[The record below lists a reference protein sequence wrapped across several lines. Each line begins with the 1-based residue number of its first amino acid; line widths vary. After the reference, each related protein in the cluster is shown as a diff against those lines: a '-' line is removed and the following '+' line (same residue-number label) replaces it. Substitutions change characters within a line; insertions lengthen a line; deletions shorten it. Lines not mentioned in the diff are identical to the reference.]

1 MKVSKIHIITPI
13 ITRGIRTEDDSKPFL
28 RPDLEVSYS
37 LLDIGP
43 ATIECEVDEAL
54 AVPDTI
60 KKAIE
65 AEKAGADAI
74 IIDCMGDPGL
84 HACRE
89 AVSIPVIGPCQTA
102 THFASMLGGTFSFI
116 TVLDRLR
123 PMIRHIISSYGLEDN
138 YASFEAVN
146 IPVLDIEGS
155 LEELTCGLVEKSIKA
170 VKEDHAGAIILGCT
184 GFLGCAEA
192 ITKGLTAEGIN
203 VPVIDPIPL
212 AIHMADTLI
221 KTGLTHSKT
230 VYPFPGIKNR
240 IGFDLPD
247 FNLQ

>member
-13 ITRGIRTEDDSKPFL
+13 ITRGIRTEDDSKPYL

-43 ATIECEVDEAL
+43 ATIESEVDEAL
-54 AVPDTI
+54 AIPDTI
-60 KKAIE
+60 IKAME

-84 HACRE
+84 NACRE

-102 THFASMLGGTFSFI
+102 THIASMLGGTFSFI
-116 TVLDRLR
+116 TVLERLR
-123 PMIRHIISSYGLEDN
+123 PMIRHIISGYGLEKN
-138 YASFEAVN
+138 YASFESVDV
-146 IPVLDIEGS
+146 PVLDIEECMEALMS
-155 LEELTCGLVEKSIKA
+155 GLIDKSIKA
-170 VKEDHAGAIILGCT
+170 VTEDHAGAIVLGCT

-192 ITKGLTAEGIN
+192 ITKGLLAKGIN

-212 AIHMADTLI
+212 AIHIADTLV

-230 VYPFPGIKNR
+230 IYPFPGKKKR
-240 IGFDLPD
+240 VGFNIPE
-247 FNLQ
+247 FN

>member
-1 MKVSKIHIITPI
+1 MSKIHIITPI

-43 ATIECEVDEAL
+43 ATIESEVDEAL

-65 AEKAGADAI
+65 AENNGADAI

-84 HACRE
+84 NACRE
-89 AVSIPVIGPCQTA
+89 AVSIPVIGPCQTSI
-102 THFASMLGGTFSFI
+102 HFAAMLGGMFSFI

-123 PMIRHIISSYGLEDN
+123 PMIKHIISGYGLEGS

-146 IPVLDIEGS
+146 VAVLDIEGS
-155 LEELTCGLVEKSIKA
+155 LEQLNIGLTEKSIKA
-170 VKEDHAGAIILGCT
+170 VTEDHAGAIVLGCT
-184 GFLGCAEA
+184 GFLGCAEE
-192 ITKGLTAEGIN
+192 ITKGLLAKGIN

-212 AIHMADTLI
+212 AIHVADTLI
-221 KTGLTHSKT
+221 KTGLTHSKS
-230 VYPFPGIKNR
+230 VYPFPGKKKR
-240 IGFDLPD
+240 VGFDIPD
-247 FNLQ
+247 FNNQLN

>member
-1 MKVSKIHIITPI
+1 MKISNIHIITPI
-13 ITRGIRTEDDSKPFL
+13 ITRGIRSEDDTKPYL
-28 RPDLEVSYS
+28 RPDLKVSYS

-43 ATIECEVDEAL
+43 ATIESELDEAL

-60 KKAIE
+60 AKAVA
-65 AEKAGADAI
+65 AEQAGCDAI

-84 HACRE
+84 NACRE

-102 THFASMLGGTFSFI
+102 LHVASMLGGKFSFI

-123 PMIRHIISSYGLEDN
+123 PMISHLVASYGLTEN
-138 YASFEAVN
+138 YASFAAVN
-146 IPVLDIEGS
+146 VPVLDIENAMD
-155 LEELTCGLVEKSIKA
+155 ELTQGLIDESIKA
-170 VKEDHAGAIILGCT
+170 VNINHAGAIVLGCT

-192 ITKGLTAEGIN
+192 ITAGLQAKGLN

-221 KTGLTHSKT
+221 KTGLTHSKA
-230 VYPFPGIKNR
+230 VYPFPGEKKR
-240 IGFDLPD
+240 IGFDIPG
-247 FNLQ
+247 FSRR

>member
-13 ITRGIRTEDDSKPFL
+13 ITRGIRTEDDSKPLL

-43 ATIECEVDEAL
+43 ATIESEVDEAL
-54 AVPDTI
+54 AIPDTI

-65 AEKAGADAI
+65 AEKSGVDAI

-84 HACRE
+84 NACRE

-102 THFASMLGGTFSFI
+102 AHVASMLGGKFSFI

-123 PMIRHIISSYGLEDN
+123 PMISHIMSGYGLSSS

-146 IPVLDIEGS
+146 VPVLDIENS
-155 LEELTCGLVEKSIKA
+155 MDELMTGLIDKSIKA
-170 VKEDHAGAIILGCT
+170 VVEDHAGAI
-184 GFLGCAEA
+184 
-192 ITKGLTAEGIN
+192 
-203 VPVIDPIPL
+203 V
-212 AIHMADTLI
+212 
-221 KTGLTHSKT
+221 
-230 VYPFPGIKNR
+230 
-240 IGFDLPD
+240 
-247 FNLQ
+247 